1 VTTKV
6 LLGDEI
12 GSRIH
17 DIFAGEHFLLT
28 SRFSPRLYILSPW
41 ISNVEIKGKIPKMGP
56 MAPQICYDFE
66 TMDLAHAILLAKL
79 LFEIKVIL
87 VTKPPN
93 EETYSNPVYVES
105 LLDFLD
111 EIGCSVFV
119 NDVLHSKMLLTQQIA
134 IVGSM
139 NLTKSA
145 LYNREEIGVS
155 IDDLENLSILEAYAN
170 DIMKESKPYGYTAT
184 RDWKRERVTRG
195 MLCEVLAESGEILYL
210 RREEY
215 RDLEIESILS
225 NIERF
230 YLRSIIKLMMEGKK
244 PPLRSYNGP
253 YKSQDE
259 AMTFLKG
266 VLARKQFPKID
277 FKYSSVNFDFEEFLK
292 QWELKYDKKKTR
304 QSGK

>member
-119 NDVLHSKMLLTQQIA
+119 NDVLHSKMLLTQQI
-134 IVGSM
+134 
-139 NLTKSA
+139 
-145 LYNREEIGVS
+145 E
-155 IDDLENLSILEAYAN
+155 
-170 DIMKESKPYGYTAT
+170 
-184 RDWKRERVTRG
+184 VTRG
-195 MLCEVLAESGEILYL
+195 MLFEVLAESGEILYL